1 MKDFF
6 AKLWSIIYNR
16 VVLNWKTTVAGIVAV
31 VLGWLYFDGG
41 ISADMVGVV
50 IMIFGALGVIVNDPR
65 AKAKAK

>member
-6 AKLWSIIYNR
+6 AKLGSIIYNR
-16 VVLNWKTTVAGIVAV
+16 VVLNWKTTVSGIVAV

-50 IMIFGALGVIVNDPR
+50 IMIFGAFGVIINDPR
-65 AKAKAK
+65 AKAK

>member
-16 VVLNWKTTVAGIVAV
+16 VVLNWKTTVAGIVSV

-50 IMIFGALGVIVNDPR
+50 IMIFGAFGVIINDPR

>member
-16 VVLNWKTTVAGIVAV
+16 VVLNWKTTVAGIVSV

-50 IMIFGALGVIVNDPR
+50 IIIFGAFGVIINDPR

>member
-6 AKLWSIIYNR
+6 AKLWSIIYDR
-16 VVLNWKTTVAGIVAV
+16 VVLNWKTTVAGIVSV

-50 IMIFGALGVIVNDPR
+50 IMIFGAFGFIVNDPR
-65 AKAKAK
+65 AKAK

>member
-16 VVLNWKTTVAGIVAV
+16 VVLNWKTTVAGIVSV

-50 IMIFGALGVIVNDPR
+50 IMIFGAFGVIVNDPR

>member
-16 VVLNWKTTVAGIVAV
+16 VVLNWKTTVAGIVSV

-50 IMIFGALGVIVNDPR
+50 IMIFGAFGVIVNDPR
-65 AKAKAK
+65 AKAK

>member
-16 VVLNWKTTVAGIVAV
+16 VVLNWKTTVAGIVSV

-41 ISADMVGVV
+41 ISADIVGVV
-50 IMIFGALGVIVNDPR
+50 IMIFGAFGVIINDPR

>member
-16 VVLNWKTTVAGIVAV
+16 VVLNWKTTIAGIIAV

-41 ISADMVGVV
+41 ISSDMVGVV
-50 IMIFGALGVIVNDPR
+50 IMILGAFGIIVNDPR
-65 AKAKAK
+65 AKAK

>member
-16 VVLNWKTTVAGIVAV
+16 VVLNWKTTVAGIVSV

-50 IMIFGALGVIVNDPR
+50 IIIFGAFGVIIDDPR

>member
-16 VVLNWKTTVAGIVAV
+16 VVLNWKTTIAGIISV

-41 ISADMVGVV
+41 ISSDIVGVV
-50 IMIFGALGVIVNDPR
+50 IMILGALGIIVNDPR
-65 AKAKAK
+65 AKAK

>member
-1 MKDFF
+1 
-6 AKLWSIIYNR
+6 

-50 IMIFGALGVIVNDPR
+50 IMIFGAFGFIVNDPR
-65 AKAKAK
+65 AKAK

>member
-16 VVLNWKTTVAGIVAV
+16 VVLNWKTTVSGIVAV

-41 ISADMVGVV
+41 ISADIVGVV
-50 IMIFGALGVIVNDPR
+50 IMIFGAFGVIVNDPR
-65 AKAKAK
+65 AKAK

>member
-6 AKLWSIIYNR
+6 AKLWSIIYSR
-16 VVLNWKTTVAGIVAV
+16 VVLNWKTTVAGIIGV

-50 IMIFGALGVIVNDPR
+50 IMIFGAFGVIINDPR
-65 AKAKAK
+65 AKAK

>member
-16 VVLNWKTTVAGIVAV
+16 VVLNWKTTVAGIVSV

-41 ISADMVGVV
+41 ISADIVGVV
-50 IMIFGALGVIVNDPR
+50 IMIFGAFGVIINDPR
-65 AKAKAK
+65 AKAK